1 MQENDQIKKKM
12 GNLGLCVLWPVRW
25 NAGLDREKPVV
36 LMGAGPAAAGGGGTN
51 GQTQSQTIHYFHNNS
66 SKLCVDFNK

>member
-1 MQENDQIKKKM
+1 MLK
-12 GNLGLCVLWPVRW
+12 LGLCVLWPVRW

-51 GQTQSQTIHYFHNNS
+51 GQIPYKGSQTIQ
-66 SKLCVDFNK
+66 LVPQQQQ